1 MTQIFSP
8 KNIDIIEDMNLCEAD
23 LSDLDLSGVRLDGA
37 NLTGAKLRGT
47 DLTGSILNGAILNG
61 AFLFRAKLAKTQFI
75 SADLIGAAI
84 MNSDVTDANFQDA
97 NLEGAYLDFAPGSV
111 PNIPQMATASGLA
124 GLKFTK
130 SPHSLVDLR
139 DGFKKAGNR
148 DAERELTYAIRRGE
162 TERAN
167 VIERLFNIILFD
179 LTSKYGMYPG
189 RPVRLLFIG
198 IALFTLPYAA
208 ALRIRKYRC
217 SRIER
222 KRMRPYFRRWLIYL
236 TRRRRRGG
244 IWKIWDADRLLD
256 RAQPGA
262 SERRNHRA
270 GTAARVQRPARSS
283 RKASLAPKL
292 TDEKS
297 RLFLSGFQALRYGFY
312 FSILSA
318 FHFGWRDINV
328 GSWIVRIQPSEF
340 TLKASDWVR
349 TLSGVQSLISV
360 YLLALWALTYF
371 GRPFE

>member
-1 MTQIFSP
+1 
-8 KNIDIIEDMNLCEAD
+8 
-23 LSDLDLSGVRLDGA
+23 
-37 NLTGAKLRGT
+37 
-47 DLTGSILNGAILNG
+47 
-61 AFLFRAKLAKTQFI
+61 
-75 SADLIGAAI
+75 
-84 MNSDVTDANFQDA
+84 
-97 NLEGAYLDFAPGSV
+97 
-111 PNIPQMATASGLA
+111 
-124 GLKFTK
+124 
-130 SPHSLVDLR
+130 
-139 DGFKKAGNR
+139 
-148 DAERELTYAIRRGE
+148 
-162 TERAN
+162 
-167 VIERLFNIILFD
+167 
-179 LTSKYGMYPG
+179 
-189 RPVRLLFIG
+189 
-198 IALFTLPYAA
+198 
-208 ALRIRKYRC
+208 
-217 SRIER
+217 
-222 KRMRPYFRRWLIYL
+222 
-236 TRRRRRGG
+236 
-244 IWKIWDADRLLD
+244 LD